1 MKDLGF
7 ITALPWGGM
16 DAADSVRSNY
26 LLCKIY
32 SLLDTGIELLIL
44 LTSHYDTHHLSCR
57 PFGHAHIPVT
67 TAFQRVSILP
77 VLT

>member
-1 MKDLGF
+1 MKDLCF
-7 ITALPWGGM
+7 ITALLWEDR

-32 SLLDTGIELLIL
+32 SSLDTGMELLIS

-57 PFGHAHIPVT
+57 PFGHAHISVT
-67 TAFQRVSILP
+67 TAFQGVSILP